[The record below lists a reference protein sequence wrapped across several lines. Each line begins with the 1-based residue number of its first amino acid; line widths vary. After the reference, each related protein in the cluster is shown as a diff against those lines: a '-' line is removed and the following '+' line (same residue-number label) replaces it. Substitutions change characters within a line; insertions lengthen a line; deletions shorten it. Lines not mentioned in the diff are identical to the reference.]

1 MKTKERLDFEIL
13 QKEAQELDRLEKLK
27 LNSIE
32 NPGKKKKGCT
42 SCKKKKVEVTKLE
55 PVVQEED
62 MWIPTQADIKLAYA
76 ELTSLLGV
84 KDNKKEF
91 ISKVYKFLF
100 NEDFDWGCRSCV
112 NNQAR
117 RFRIY
122 INGK

>member
-1 MKTKERLDFEIL
+1 MENK
-13 QKEAQELDRLEKLK
+13 ELDRLEKLK

-42 SCKKKKVEVTKLE
+42 SCKKKKNEVTKLE
-55 PVVQEED
+55 PVIQEEE
-62 MWIPTQADIKLAYA
+62 MFIPTSSDIKLAYA

-84 KDNKKEF
+84 KEDKKEF
-91 ISKVYKFLF
+91 IQKVYQFLF
-100 NEDFDWGCRSCV
+100 NEPFDWNCRSCV

-122 INGK
+122 LNGK

>member
-1 MKTKERLDFEIL
+1 MDK
-13 QKEAQELDRLEKLK
+13 ELDRLEKLK

-42 SCKKKKVEVTKLE
+42 SCKKKKEVLTKLE
-55 PVVQEED
+55 PVVEED
-62 MWIPTQADIKLAYA
+62 MFIPTQEDIKLAYA

-84 KDNKKEF
+84 KEDKKDF
-91 ISKVYKFLF
+91 IQKVYIFLF
-100 NEDFDWGCRSCV
+100 NEPFDWGCRSCV

-122 INGK
+122 LYGK

>member
-1 MKTKERLDFEIL
+1 ME
-13 QKEAQELDRLEKLK
+13 RLEKLK

-42 SCKKKKVEVTKLE
+42 TCKKKSVEVTKLE
-55 PVVQEED
+55 PIIEEY
-62 MWIPTQADIKLAYA
+62 MYIPTQEDIKLAYA

-84 KDNKKEF
+84 KDDKKEF
-91 ISKVYKFLF
+91 IQKVYIFLF
-100 NEDFDWGCRSCV
+100 NEPFDWNCRTCV

-122 INGK
+122 LYGK

>member
-1 MKTKERLDFEIL
+1 MEKTIK
-13 QKEAQELDRLEKLK
+13 ELDRLEKLK

-42 SCKKKKVEVTKLE
+42 SCKKPKEVVEKLPLPFE
-55 PVVQEED
+55 LEEEVF
-62 MWIPTQADIKLAYA
+62 IPTSSDIKLAYA

-84 KDNKKEF
+84 KEDKKEF
-91 ISKVYKFLF
+91 ISKVFKFLF

-112 NNQAR
+112 NRQAR

-122 INGK
+122 VTGK

>member
-1 MKTKERLDFEIL
+1 MEKEL
-13 QKEAQELDRLEKLK
+13 QEKMDKLK
-27 LNSIE
+27 QEYID
-32 NPGKKKKGCT
+32 NPPKKKRGCT
-42 SCKKKKVEVTKLE
+42 SCKKKKSEVTKLE
-55 PVVQEED
+55 PIVEEEVF
-62 MWIPTQADIKLAYA
+62 IPTSSDIKLAYA

-84 KDNKKEF
+84 KEDKKEF
-91 ISKVYKFLF
+91 ISKVFKFLF